1 MTQVRKTAT
10 YRVVTDSGGDRI
22 FRFYCDFSGELCCVS
37 KPIRADTE
45 EAALEIA
52 WEQEGKWEFNLCP
65 KCGKY
70 VSSAMFNV
78 NAGLCLDCAPW
89 EDEYPSFCHHCGAR
103 LRESDTCFC
112 PICGAKLQVGGT
124 DGKEP
129 SVVISGKSRIR
140 KVIKI
145 PNPKMAQIKPCETIE
160 LIIVSPFDSS
170 SLIVT

>member
-103 LRESDTCFC
+103 LRESDTCF
-112 PICGAKLQVGGT
+112 
-124 DGKEP
+124 
-129 SVVISGKSRIR
+129 
-140 KVIKI
+140 
-145 PNPKMAQIKPCETIE
+145 
-160 LIIVSPFDSS
+160 
-170 SLIVT
+170 